1 MEAGS
6 DVRILNVD
14 DNDVGRYAVSRIL
27 KHAGFEVLEAA
38 TGSEALKLALGMP
51 DLILLDVNLPDINGF
66 EVCRH
71 LKSNPATQ
79 AIPILQLSA
88 TYKDSKSTVNGLEGG
103 ADGYLTQPVDPPVL
117 LAHVRAL
124 IRSASLEKRL
134 LRTNRFLRALSHC
147 NQALLRSETE
157 SDLTQEVCRILVEVA
172 GHAFVW
178 VGLCEPDSSSTIRP
192 VATWG
197 DDKGLLEMSMAA
209 FNQSEVG
216 CCPMGEAVSTG
227 EPVVVKDIRT
237 DSRCEPWRS
246 EALKRGFGSAF
257 ALPLVVRSSVWGGI
271 SIYSE
276 TGGIFDEEEREQ
288 LLQLA
293 QDLSYGIESL
303 RTREEATRIQRE
315 LTQSEERFRKLF
327 EAAADAIYLLEAEG
341 ERPGHIVAAN
351 SAAARM
357 HGYTV
362 DELLNLSIADL
373 DTPESAA
380 RAPERL
386 ERVLRG
392 ENLRE
397 EVTHRRKDG
406 SVFHLEINACLLEL
420 QNRKCILA
428 IDRDITERKRAEEEL
443 HLRDSAVAS
452 SISGISILDLDGK
465 VTYVN
470 PAALRLWGY
479 DCEDEVLGKQGL
491 KFWISRDQARE
502 AFEITL
508 RSGGWVGEL
517 VARRKDSSSL
527 EVQIALTLVRNLM
540 GAPVAIMGW
549 YLDISERKRMERAL
563 KDSEERFRLAFEN
576 ANIGVCLVDI
586 GGRLIKVN
594 DQMCKILGYTKLELE
609 NMTVNDITH
618 AEDLDVSQTFIER
631 ACSGEVERAEFE
643 KRYIQKQGRVVW
655 GHVASTLVRDDQG
668 RPLYFISHVQ
678 DKTHQKLAE
687 DALRESEERYRYI
700 VENSDDFICTHD
712 MEGNLHFVSS
722 VASHLFGT
730 EPSDMIGT
738 NIRSYLAPEVT
749 DQFDP
754 FLAELRKHGRMKG
767 HVLVQIASGEK
778 RLWEYRSKVYAQVGS
793 EPIVLGIARDVTE
806 RRRAEQTERRL
817 VTAIEQASEG
827 VIITDTEGNIQ
838 YVNPGLELITGYS
851 KDELLGQTP
860 RIFKSGE
867 HGRLF
872 YKQLWDTIKAGNIW
886 NGRLTNRRKDGRVY
900 YEDAT
905 ISPVKDSSGKIMNF
919 VAVKRDIT
927 EHLEL
932 SRQLLHAQKMEAIGT
947 LAGGVAHD
955 FNNVLQVVL
964 GYSELLLGDE
974 GISQRHLEDLLK
986 INEAAKRGA
995 DLVQGLLTFSRKS
1008 EIKLKP
1014 LDLNRRIKEIRKMLQ
1029 RTIPK
1034 MIDIQLIL
1042 ADDLATVDAD
1052 PTQVDQIL
1060 MNLAVNARDA
1070 MPEGGTLIIETA
1082 NTILD
1087 EEYARAHLE
1096 SKPGHYVLLA
1106 VTDTG
1111 EGMDRETL
1119 EHIFEPFY
1127 TTKGVGEGTGLGLAM
1142 VHGIVQHHGGYIRCY
1157 SEPGQGTTFKI
1168 YFPVLSSKVGFKETD
1183 VKDMPRGGSE
1193 TVLLVDDEEHIAE
1206 LGKRILGKAG
1216 YTVLTAKNGREALT
1230 YYKDLSQKI
1239 SLVIV
1244 DLIMPEM
1251 GGKQC
1256 LQELL
1261 KMDPAVKVVIA
1272 SGYSVNGPVKDAL
1285 GAGAKGFVN
1294 KPYDIRQLLEVVR
1307 IVLDEDPLQ
1316 SGVPG

>member
-1 MEAGS
+1 MEARSGG
-6 DVRILNVD
+6 RILNVD
-14 DNDVGRYAVSRIL
+14 DNDAGRYAVSRVL

-38 TGSEALKLALGMP
+38 TGSEALKLALEMP

-71 LKSNPATQ
+71 LKSNPATR
-79 AIPILQLSA
+79 AIPILHVSA

-103 ADGYLTQPVDPPVL
+103 ADGYLTQPVEPPVL
-117 LAHVRAL
+117 LAHVKAL
-124 IRSASLEKRL
+124 IRTASLEKRL
-134 LRTNRFLRALSHC
+134 LRTNRFLKALSYC
-147 NQALLRSETE
+147 NQALLRSKTE

-178 VGLCEPDSSSTIRP
+178 VGLCEPDSPSTIRP
-192 VATWG
+192 AATWG
-197 DDKGLLEMSMAA
+197 DDKGLLEMSVAA
-209 FNQSEVG
+209 FNQTEAG
-216 CCPMGEAVSTG
+216 CCPMGEAVAAG
-227 EPVVVKDIRT
+227 EPVLVKDIRT
-237 DSRCEPWRS
+237 DSQCEPWRS
-246 EALKRGFGSAF
+246 EALKRGFVSAF
-257 ALPLVVRSSVWGGI
+257 ALPLVVRGSVWGGM
-271 SIYSE
+271 SICSQ
-276 TGGIFDEEEREQ
+276 TGGTFDEETREQ
-288 LLQLA
+288 LSGLA

-303 RTREEATRIQRE
+303 RTREEAKRIQRE

-327 EAAADAIYLLEAEG
+327 EAAADAIYLLDGEG
-341 ERPGHIVAAN
+341 ERAGHIISAN

-362 DELLNLSIADL
+362 DELLNLSILDL

-392 ENLRE
+392 EPLRE

-443 HLRDSAVAS
+443 HLRDSAVS
-452 SISGISILDLDGK
+452 CSISGISILDLDGK

-479 DCEDEVLGKQGL
+479 GCEDEVLRQQGL
-491 KFWISRDQARE
+491 GFWISREQARA

-517 VARRKDSSSL
+517 VARRKDGSSM
-527 EVQIALTLVRNLM
+527 EVQVALTLVRNLEET
-540 GAPVAIMGW
+540 PVAIMGW

-576 ANIGVCLVDI
+576 ANIGVCLVDTQ
-586 GGRLIKVN
+586 GRLIKVN
-594 DQMCKILGYTKLELE
+594 DRMCKMFGYARQELE
-609 NMTVNDITH
+609 NMTVDDLTH
-618 AEDLDVSQTFIER
+618 PEDLDVSQTFMER
-631 ACSGEVERAEFE
+631 ARSGEIDRAEFE
-643 KRYIQKQGRVVW
+643 KRYIHKQGHIVW
-655 GHVASTLVRDDQG
+655 GHVVSTLVRDNQG
-668 RPLYFISHVQ
+668 RPVYFISHVQ
-678 DKTHQKLAE
+678 DNTRQKLAE

-700 VENSDDFICTHD
+700 VENIEDLICTHD

-722 VASHLFGT
+722 TASHMFGT
-730 EPSDMIGT
+730 DPSDMIGT
-738 NIRSYLAPEVT
+738 NIRSYLAPEVA
-749 DQFDP
+749 DQFAP

-767 HVLVQIASGEK
+767 HMLVQMASGEK
-778 RLWEYRSKVYAQVGS
+778 RLWEYRSKVYSQVGS
-793 EPIVLGIARDVTE
+793 QPIVLGIARDVTE

-817 VTAIEQASEG
+817 VTAIEQANEG
-827 VIITDTEGNIQ
+827 VIITDTDGTIQ
-838 YVNPGLELITGYS
+838 YVNPGLELITGYG
-851 KDELLGQTP
+851 KDELVGQNP
-860 RIFKSGE
+860 RIFKSGA
-867 HGRLF
+867 HDRLF
-872 YKQLWDTIKAGNIW
+872 YKELWDTIKAGNIW
-886 NGRLTNRRKDGRVY
+886 KGRLTNRRKDGRVY

-905 ISPVKDSSGKIMNF
+905 ISPVKDSWGKVMNF

-955 FNNVLQVVL
+955 FNNILQVVL
-964 GYSELLLGDE
+964 GYSELLLGEE
-974 GISQRHLEDLLK
+974 GFSRRHRVDLQK
-986 INEAAKRGA
+986 MNQAAKRGA
-995 DLVQGLLTFSRKS
+995 DLVQRLLTFSRKS
-1008 EIKLKP
+1008 EIKTQP
-1014 LDLNRRIKEIRKMLQ
+1014 LDLNRRIREIRKMLE
-1029 RTIPK
+1029 RIIPK
-1034 MIDIQLIL
+1034 MVDIQLIL

-1052 PTQVDQIL
+1052 PTQVDQVL

-1087 EEYARAHLE
+1087 EEYARTHLE
-1096 SKPGHYVLLA
+1096 SKPGHYVFLA

-1111 EGMDRETL
+1111 EGMDKETL

-1142 VHGIVQHHGGYIRCY
+1142 VHGIVRHHGGHIRCY

-1168 YFPVLSSKVGFKETD
+1168 YLPALSSEEGPTETD

-1206 LGKRILGKAG
+1206 LGERILGKAG
-1216 YTVLTAKNGREALT
+1216 YTVLTAKNGREALA
-1230 YYKDLSQKI
+1230 YYKDSCGKI
-1239 SLVIV
+1239 SLVV
-1244 DLIMPEM
+1244 LDLIMPEM
-1251 GGKQC
+1251 GGIQC

-1261 KMDPAVKVVIA
+1261 KMDPAVKVIIA
-1272 SGYSVNGPVKDAL
+1272 SGYSPNGPAKDAL

-1294 KPYDIRQLLEVVR
+1294 KPYNVRQFLEVVR
-1307 IVLDEDPLQ
+1307 IVLDEAPLP
-1316 SGVPG
+1316 SGVSA